1 MDKKKEIH
9 TNKNINNLKKH
20 TIMKKILFA
29 AVAAMAITGCSQN
42 EEIEK
47 AVQPVEI
54 SFNTA
59 VSKTTRATTLVN
71 SAFTKFTAYA
81 YSTTEA
87 FANATKVNALIS
99 GAEFTK
105 GENSA
110 WGSGNSVFYWPAT
123 DQVSFFAF
131 SPNTTKQL
139 SWGAAVANTAP
150 TLTYTVEGT
159 VEKQEDLVVAEAM
172 NKQKATS
179 GSTEAVALNFKH
191 ALTKVGFKI
200 KGEGSGV
207 TYTLNKIV
215 INAKNK
221 GVYAYGATSTTN
233 ETTLG
238 TWTIPSDATATA
250 YTVEPTEALS
260 ITGAD
265 NGGTANETLV
275 EADYTAMLIPQNL
288 TGVTFEI
295 YYKAEAGGAILCD
308 KTTTPEEITFTDGTW
323 TAGQSVVYVLTL
335 KGVEK
340 MSITGSVADSWDFT
354 ETPK

>member
-1 MDKKKEIH
+1 MED
-9 TNKNINNLKKH
+9 
-20 TIMKKILFA
+20 
-29 AVAAMAITGCSQN
+29 
-42 EEIEK
+42 
-47 AVQPVEI
+47 
-54 SFNTA
+54 
-59 VSKTTRATTLVN
+59 
-71 SAFTKFTAYA
+71 
-81 YSTTEA
+81 
-87 FANATKVNALIS
+87 
-99 GAEFTK
+99 
-105 GENSA
+105 
-110 WGSGNSVFYWPAT
+110 
-123 DQVSFFAF
+123 
-131 SPNTTKQL
+131 
-139 SWGAAVANTAP
+139 
-150 TLTYTVEGT
+150 
-159 VEKQEDLVVAEAM
+159 QEDLVVAEVM

-179 GSTEAVALNFKH
+179 GSTGAVALNFKH

-215 INAKNK
+215 INAKKK
-221 GVYAYGATSTTN
+221 GVYTYGATSTTS

-238 TWTIPSDATATA
+238 TWTIPSDVTANTA

-275 EADYTAMLIPQNL
+275 GADYTAMLIPQDL

-308 KTTTPEEITFTDGTW
+308 KTTTPEEITFADGTW
-323 TAGQSVVYVLTL
+323 TAGQSVAYVLTL

-354 ETPK
+354 DTPK

>member
-1 MDKKKEIH
+1 
-9 TNKNINNLKKH
+9 
-20 TIMKKILFA
+20 MKKILFA

-81 YSTTEA
+81 YSTTGA
-87 FANATKVNALIS
+87 FADATKVNALIS

-131 SPNTTKQL
+131 SPNTKEQL
-139 SWGAAVANTAP
+139 SWGAAVAETAP
-150 TLTYTVEGT
+150 TLTYTV
-159 VEKQEDLVVAEAM
+159 KDQEDLVVAEVM

-179 GSTEAVALNFKH
+179 GSTGAVALNFKH

-215 INAKNK
+215 INAKKK
-221 GVYAYGATSTTN
+221 GVYTYATSTTD

-238 TWTIPSDATATA
+238 TWTIPSDVTANTA
-250 YTVEPTEALS
+250 YTVEPTKALS

-265 NGGTANETLV
+265 SDATVDATLV
-275 EADYTAMLIPQNL
+275 GADYTAMLIPQDL

-308 KTTTPEEITFTDGTW
+308 KITTPEEITFADGTW
-323 TAGQSVVYVLTL
+323 TAGQSVAYVLTL

>member
-81 YSTTEA
+81 YSTTGA
-87 FANATKVNALIS
+87 FADATEVNALIS
-99 GAEFTK
+99 GAEFELKEST
-105 GENSA
+105 

-200 KGEGSGV
+200 KGEGSD
-207 TYTLNKIV
+207 LNGD
-215 INAKNK
+215 IN
-221 GVYAYGATSTTN
+221 
-233 ETTLG
+233 
-238 TWTIPSDATATA
+238 
-250 YTVEPTEALS
+250 
-260 ITGAD
+260 
-265 NGGTANETLV
+265 
-275 EADYTAMLIPQNL
+275 
-288 TGVTFEI
+288 
-295 YYKAEAGGAILCD
+295 
-308 KTTTPEEITFTDGTW
+308 
-323 TAGQSVVYVLTL
+323 
-335 KGVEK
+335 
-340 MSITGSVADSWDFT
+340 
-354 ETPK
+354 

>member
-1 MDKKKEIH
+1 
-9 TNKNINNLKKH
+9 
-20 TIMKKILFA
+20 MKKILFA

-87 FANATKVNALIS
+87 F
-99 GAEFTK
+99 
-105 GENSA
+105 
-110 WGSGNSVFYWPAT
+110 VFYWPAT

-323 TAGQSVVYVLTL
+323 TAGQSVAYVLTL

>member
-1 MDKKKEIH
+1 
-9 TNKNINNLKKH
+9 
-20 TIMKKILFA
+20 MKKILFA

-131 SPNTTKQL
+131 SPNTTKQF
-139 SWGAAVANTAP
+139 SWGAATAKTAP
-150 TLTYTVEGT
+150 TLTYTVKDA
-159 VEKQEDLVVAEAM
+159 VEDQEDLVVAEVM

-179 GSTEAVALNFKH
+179 GSTGAVALNFKH

-215 INAKNK
+215 INAKKK
-221 GVYAYGATSTTN
+221 GVYTYGATSTTS

-238 TWTIPSDATATA
+238 TWTIPSDVTANTA

-265 NGGTANETLV
+265 SDATVDATLV
-275 EADYTAMLIPQNL
+275 EADYTAMLIPQDL

-308 KTTTPEEITFTDGTW
+308 KTTTPEEITFADGTW
-323 TAGQSVVYVLTL
+323 TAGQSVAYVLML

>member
-1 MDKKKEIH
+1 
-9 TNKNINNLKKH
+9 
-20 TIMKKILFA
+20 MKKILFA

-131 SPNTTKQL
+131 SPNTKEQL
-139 SWGAAVANTAP
+139 SWGAAVAETAP
-150 TLTYTVEGT
+150 TLTYTV
-159 VEKQEDLVVAEAM
+159 KDQEDLVVAEVM

-179 GSTEAVALNFKH
+179 GSTGAVALNFKH

-215 INAKNK
+215 INAKKK
-221 GVYAYGATSTTN
+221 GVYTYATSTTD

-238 TWTIPSDATATA
+238 TWTIPSDVTANTA
-250 YTVEPTEALS
+250 YTVEPTKALS

-275 EADYTAMLIPQNL
+275 GADYTAMLIPQDL

-308 KTTTPEEITFTDGTW
+308 KTTTPEKITFADGTW
-323 TAGQSVVYVLTL
+323 TAGQSVAYVLTL

-354 ETPK
+354 DTPK

>member
-1 MDKKKEIH
+1 
-9 TNKNINNLKKH
+9 
-20 TIMKKILFA
+20 MKKILFA

-81 YSTTEA
+81 YSTTGA
-87 FANATKVNALIS
+87 FADATEVNALIS
-99 GAEFTK
+99 GTEFELKEST
-105 GENSA
+105 
-110 WGSGNSVFYWPAT
+110 WGSGSSVFYWPAT

-131 SPNTTKQL
+131 SPNTTEQF
-139 SWGAAVANTAP
+139 SWGAAAAKTAP
-150 TLTYTVEGT
+150 TLTYTVKDA
-159 VEKQEDLVVAEAM
+159 VKDQEDLVVAEAM

-191 ALTKVGFKI
+191 ALTQVGFKI

-215 INAKNK
+215 INAKKK
-221 GVYAYGATSTTN
+221 GVYTYGATSTTS

-238 TWTIPSDATATA
+238 TWTIPSDVTANTA
-250 YTVEPTEALS
+250 YTVEPTKALS

-275 EADYTAMLIPQNL
+275 GADYTAMLIPQDL

-308 KTTTPEEITFTDGTW
+308 KTTTPEEITFADGTW
-323 TAGQSVVYVLTL
+323 TAGQSVAYVLTL

-354 ETPK
+354 DTPK